1 MLYEIFDHMHLS
13 SDEAVRE
20 MLPLVSEQR
29 RQQALRYQHTFGQFC
44 CLKSYL
50 MLLELLAAVYPELD
64 KAKPEFGYTEK
75 GKPFLLDRPDIH
87 FSISHTKNAILVAI
101 ADAPIGVDIEAFRSP
116 SAALIARTMNPTEQ
130 AAIAASA
137 ATAATAA
144 TLEPPGT
151 ASGLLE
157 PPGTAYGPGTPS
169 GLLEPS
175 GTVYGPETPSGLLK
189 PPGTASGLLEPYGTA
204 SGPGTPSGLLE
215 PPGTPEALF
224 SAIWTRKEA
233 VLKLRGT
240 GIEGDLREVL
250 SGSETILT
258 RIFPLKGYAF
268 SIAQQAISPF
278 ESFPC

>member
-101 ADAPIGVDIEAFRSP
+101 SDAPIGVDIEAFRSP
-116 SAALIARTMNPTEQ
+116 SAALIARTMNATEQ
-130 AAIAASA
+130 AAIA
-137 ATAATAA
+137 TADGWNIQRTN
-144 TLEPPGT
+144 
-151 ASGLLE
+151 
-157 PPGTAYGPGTPS
+157 
-169 GLLEPS
+169 
-175 GTVYGPETPSGLLK
+175 
-189 PPGTASGLLEPYGTA
+189 
-204 SGPGTPSGLLE
+204 
-215 PPGTPEALF
+215 GTPEALF

-258 RIFPLKGYAF
+258 RIFPRKGYAF

>member
-75 GKPFLLDRPDIH
+75 GKPFLLDRPNIH

-137 ATAATAA
+137 A
-144 TLEPPGT
+144 
-151 ASGLLE
+151 S
-157 PPGTAYGPGTPS
+157 
-169 GLLEPS
+169 LEPS
-175 GTVYGPETPSGLLK
+175 GTAYG
-189 PPGTASGLLEPYGTA
+189 
-204 SGPGTPSGLLE
+204 
-215 PPGTPEALF
+215 PGTPEALF

-258 RIFPLKGYAF
+258 RIFPRKGYAF

>member
-1 MLYEIFDHMHLS
+1 MGQQRNLNTLIIMLYEIFDHMHLS

-116 SAALIARTMNPTEQ
+116 SAALIARTMNATEQ
-130 AAIAASA
+130 AAIAATAASAASAASA
-137 ATAATAA
+137 ATAA
-144 TLEPPGT
+144 
-151 ASGLLE
+151 
-157 PPGTAYGPGTPS
+157 
-169 GLLEPS
+169 
-175 GTVYGPETPSGLLK
+175 
-189 PPGTASGLLEPYGTA
+189 
-204 SGPGTPSGLLE
+204 TPSGLLE

-258 RIFPLKGYAF
+258 RIFPRKGYAF

-278 ESFPC
+278 ESFPS

>member
-116 SAALIARTMNPTEQ
+116 SAALIARTMNATEQ

-137 ATAATAA
+137 ATAASAASAA
-144 TLEPPGT
+144 TLEP
-151 ASGLLE
+151 S
-157 PPGTAYGPGTPS
+157 GTPQ
-169 GLLEPS
+169 
-175 GTVYGPETPSGLLK
+175 
-189 PPGTASGLLEPYGTA
+189 AS
-204 SGPGTPSGLLE
+204 
-215 PPGTPEALF
+215 GTPEALF

-258 RIFPLKGYAF
+258 RIFPRKGYAF

>member
-1 MLYEIFDHMHLS
+1 MGGKMGQQRNLNTLIIMLYEIFDHMHLCT
-13 SDEAVRE
+13 DEAVRE

-116 SAALIARTMNPTEQ
+116 SAALIARTMNATEQ
-130 AAIAASA
+130 AAIA
-137 ATAATAA
+137 TADGWNIHRT
-144 TLEPPGT
+144 PGT
-151 ASGLLE
+151 R
-157 PPGTAYGPGTPS
+157 
-169 GLLEPS
+169 
-175 GTVYGPETPSGLLK
+175 
-189 PPGTASGLLEPYGTA
+189 
-204 SGPGTPSGLLE
+204 
-215 PPGTPEALF
+215 EALF

-240 GIEGDLREVL
+240 GIEGDLKHVL
-250 SGSETILT
+250 SGAEAIFT
-258 RIFPLKGYAF
+258 RIFPRKSYAF
-268 SIAQQAISPF
+268 SIAQQTISPF
-278 ESFPC
+278 EILH

>member
-101 ADAPIGVDIEAFRSP
+101 ADAPIGVDIEAFRSS
-116 SAALIARTMNPTEQ
+116 SAALIARTMNATEQ

-137 ATAATAA
+137 ATAASAASAA

-151 ASGLLE
+151 AYS
-157 PPGTAYGPGTPS
+157 PGTPS
-169 GLLEPS
+169 GLLEPHR
-175 GTVYGPETPSGLLK
+175 
-189 PPGTASGLLEPYGTA
+189 
-204 SGPGTPSGLLE
+204 TPSGLLE
-215 PPGTPEALF
+215 PPGTPYGPGTPEALF

-258 RIFPLKGYAF
+258 RIFPRKGYAF

>member
-1 MLYEIFDHMHLS
+1 MLYEIFDHMHLCT
-13 SDEAVRE
+13 DEAVRE

-29 RQQALRYQHTFGQFC
+29 RQQALRYSHTFGRFC

-50 MLLELLAAVYPELD
+50 MLLELLSAVYPELD
-64 KAKPEFGYTEK
+64 TSKPEFGYTAQ
-75 GKPFLLDRPDIH
+75 GKPFLLARPDIH

-101 ADAPIGVDIEAFRSP
+101 SDAPIGVDIEAFRSP
-116 SAALIARTMNPTEQ
+116 SAALIARTMNATEQ
-130 AAIAASA
+130 AAIA
-137 ATAATAA
+137 TAATAA
-144 TLEPPGT
+144 SAASAASAATS
-151 ASGLLE
+151 SGLLE
-157 PPGTAYGPGTPS
+157 PPGTSGMPEGPLYCSLAGDS
-169 GLLEPS
+169 ISVLLVS
-175 GTVYGPETPSGLLK
+175 
-189 PPGTASGLLEPYGTA
+189 
-204 SGPGTPSGLLE
+204 
-215 PPGTPEALF
+215 GTPEALF

-258 RIFPLKGYAF
+258 RIFPRKGYAF

>member
-1 MLYEIFDHMHLS
+1 MGQQRNLNTLIIMLYEIFDHMHLS

-87 FSISHTKNAILVAI
+87 FSISHTKNAILLAI
-101 ADAPIGVDIEAFRSP
+101 SDAPIGVDIEAFRSP
-116 SAALIARTMNPTEQ
+116 SAALIARTMNATEQ
-130 AAIAASA
+130 AAIAATAASA
-137 ATAATAA
+137 ASAASAA

-151 ASGLLE
+151 AYS
-157 PPGTAYGPGTPS
+157 PGTPQ
-169 GLLEPS
+169 
-175 GTVYGPETPSGLLK
+175 
-189 PPGTASGLLEPYGTA
+189 AS
-204 SGPGTPSGLLE
+204 
-215 PPGTPEALF
+215 GTPEALF

-258 RIFPLKGYAF
+258 RIFPRKGYAF

-278 ESFPC
+278 ESFPS

>member
-1 MLYEIFDHMHLS
+1 MLYEIFDHMHLCT
-13 SDEAVRE
+13 DEAVRE

-116 SAALIARTMNPTEQ
+116 SAALIARTMNATEQ

-137 ATAATAA
+137 ATAASAASAA

-151 ASGLLE
+151 RISAS
-157 PPGTAYGPGTPS
+157 
-169 GLLEPS
+169 
-175 GTVYGPETPSGLLK
+175 
-189 PPGTASGLLEPYGTA
+189 
-204 SGPGTPSGLLE
+204 GTPSGLLE

-258 RIFPLKGYAF
+258 RIFPRKGYAF

>member
-1 MLYEIFDHMHLS
+1 MLYEIFDHMHLCT
-13 SDEAVRE
+13 DEAVRE

-116 SAALIARTMNPTEQ
+116 SAALIARTMNATEQ
-130 AAIAASA
+130 AAIAATAASA
-137 ATAATAA
+137 ASAASAA

-151 ASGLLE
+151 AYS
-157 PPGTAYGPGTPS
+157 PGTPQ
-169 GLLEPS
+169 
-175 GTVYGPETPSGLLK
+175 
-189 PPGTASGLLEPYGTA
+189 AS
-204 SGPGTPSGLLE
+204 
-215 PPGTPEALF
+215 GTPEALF

-258 RIFPLKGYAF
+258 RIFPRKGYAF

>member
-1 MLYEIFDHMHLS
+1 MLSDIFDHMHLCT
-13 SDEAVRE
+13 DEAVRE

-116 SAALIARTMNPTEQ
+116 SAALIARTMNATEQ
-130 AAIAASA
+130 VAIVIADGWNIHR
-137 ATAATAA
+137 T
-144 TLEPPGT
+144 PGT
-151 ASGLLE
+151 R
-157 PPGTAYGPGTPS
+157 
-169 GLLEPS
+169 
-175 GTVYGPETPSGLLK
+175 
-189 PPGTASGLLEPYGTA
+189 
-204 SGPGTPSGLLE
+204 
-215 PPGTPEALF
+215 EALF

-240 GIEGDLREVL
+240 GIEGDLKHVL
-250 SGSETILT
+250 SGAEAIFT
-258 RIFPLKGYAF
+258 RIFPRKSYAF
-268 SIAQQAISPF
+268 SIAQQTISPF
-278 ESFPC
+278 EILH

>member
-1 MLYEIFDHMHLS
+1 MGQQRNLNTLIIMLYEIFDHMHLCT
-13 SDEAVRE
+13 DEAVRE

-137 ATAATAA
+137 ATAASAASAA

-151 ASGLLE
+151 AYS
-157 PPGTAYGPGTPS
+157 PGTPQ
-169 GLLEPS
+169 
-175 GTVYGPETPSGLLK
+175 
-189 PPGTASGLLEPYGTA
+189 AS
-204 SGPGTPSGLLE
+204 
-215 PPGTPEALF
+215 GTPEALF

-258 RIFPLKGYAF
+258 RIFPRKGYAF

>member
-1 MLYEIFDHMHLS
+1 MGQQRNLNTLIIMLYEIFDHMHLS

-87 FSISHTKNAILVAI
+87 FSISHTKNAILLAI
-101 ADAPIGVDIEAFRSP
+101 SDAPIGVDIEAFRSP
-116 SAALIARTMNPTEQ
+116 SAALIARTMNATEQ
-130 AAIAASA
+130 AAIAATAASA
-137 ATAATAA
+137 ASAASAA

-151 ASGLLE
+151 AYS
-157 PPGTAYGPGTPS
+157 PGTPQ
-169 GLLEPS
+169 
-175 GTVYGPETPSGLLK
+175 
-189 PPGTASGLLEPYGTA
+189 AS
-204 SGPGTPSGLLE
+204 
-215 PPGTPEALF
+215 GTPEALF

-240 GIEGDLREVL
+240 GIEGDLR
-250 SGSETILT
+250 
-258 RIFPLKGYAF
+258 
-268 SIAQQAISPF
+268 
-278 ESFPC
+278 

>member
-1 MLYEIFDHMHLS
+1 MGQQRNLNTLIIMLYEIFDHMHLS

-101 ADAPIGVDIEAFRSP
+101 SDAPIGVDIEAFRSP
-116 SAALIARTMNPTEQ
+116 SAALIARTMNATEQ
-130 AAIAASA
+130 AAIA
-137 ATAATAA
+137 TADGWNIHRT
-144 TLEPPGT
+144 PGT
-151 ASGLLE
+151 R
-157 PPGTAYGPGTPS
+157 
-169 GLLEPS
+169 
-175 GTVYGPETPSGLLK
+175 
-189 PPGTASGLLEPYGTA
+189 
-204 SGPGTPSGLLE
+204 
-215 PPGTPEALF
+215 EALF

-258 RIFPLKGYAF
+258 RIFPRKGYAF

>member
-1 MLYEIFDHMHLS
+1 MLYEIFDHMHLCT
-13 SDEAVRE
+13 DEAVRE

-29 RQQALRYQHTFGQFC
+29 RQQALRYQHMFGQFC

-137 ATAATAA
+137 ATAASAASAA
-144 TLEPPGT
+144 TLEPLGT
-151 ASGLLE
+151 RISAS
-157 PPGTAYGPGTPS
+157 GTPS
-169 GLLEPS
+169 GLLEPL
-175 GTVYGPETPSGLLK
+175 GT
-189 PPGTASGLLEPYGTA
+189 PYG
-204 SGPGTPSGLLE
+204 
-215 PPGTPEALF
+215 PGTPEALF

-258 RIFPLKGYAF
+258 RIFPRKGYAF

>member
-1 MLYEIFDHMHLS
+1 MGQQRNLNTLIIMLYEIFDHMHLCT
-13 SDEAVRE
+13 DEAVRE

-29 RQQALRYQHTFGQFC
+29 RQQALRYEHTFGRFC

-116 SAALIARTMNPTEQ
+116 SAALIARTMNATEQ
-130 AAIAASA
+130 AAIA
-137 ATAATAA
+137 TADGWNIQRTN
-144 TLEPPGT
+144 
-151 ASGLLE
+151 
-157 PPGTAYGPGTPS
+157 GTPQ
-169 GLLEPS
+169 
-175 GTVYGPETPSGLLK
+175 
-189 PPGTASGLLEPYGTA
+189 ASFT
-204 SGPGTPSGLLE
+204 
-215 PPGTPEALF
+215 
-224 SAIWTRKEA
+224 AIWTRKEA

-258 RIFPLKGYAF
+258 RIFPRKGYAF
-268 SIAQQAISPF
+268 SIAQQAISLF

>member
-1 MLYEIFDHMHLS
+1 MGQQRNLNTLIIMLYEIFDHMHLCT
-13 SDEAVRE
+13 DEAVRE

-101 ADAPIGVDIEAFRSP
+101 SDAPIGVDIEAFRSP
-116 SAALIARTMNPTEQ
+116 SAALIARTMNATEQ
-130 AAIAASA
+130 AAIA
-137 ATAATAA
+137 TADGWNIHRT
-144 TLEPPGT
+144 PGT
-151 ASGLLE
+151 R
-157 PPGTAYGPGTPS
+157 
-169 GLLEPS
+169 
-175 GTVYGPETPSGLLK
+175 
-189 PPGTASGLLEPYGTA
+189 
-204 SGPGTPSGLLE
+204 
-215 PPGTPEALF
+215 EALF

-240 GIEGDLREVL
+240 GIEGDLKHVL
-250 SGSETILT
+250 SGSEAIFT
-258 RIFPLKGYAF
+258 RIFPRKSYAF
-268 SIAQQAISPF
+268 SIAQQTISPF
-278 ESFPC
+278 EILH

>member
-1 MLYEIFDHMHLS
+1 MGQQRNLNTLIIMLYEIFDHMHLCT
-13 SDEAVRE
+13 DEAVRE

-87 FSISHTKNAILVAI
+87 FSISHTKNAILLAI
-101 ADAPIGVDIEAFRSP
+101 SDAPIGVDIEAFRSP
-116 SAALIARTMNPTEQ
+116 SAALIARTMNATEQ
-130 AAIAASA
+130 AAIAATAASA
-137 ATAATAA
+137 ASAASAA

-151 ASGLLE
+151 AYS
-157 PPGTAYGPGTPS
+157 PGTPQ
-169 GLLEPS
+169 
-175 GTVYGPETPSGLLK
+175 
-189 PPGTASGLLEPYGTA
+189 AS
-204 SGPGTPSGLLE
+204 
-215 PPGTPEALF
+215 GTPEALF

-258 RIFPLKGYAF
+258 RIFPRKGYAF